1 MNDQFFTLENVS
13 EEDGVHIATVSLNPT
28 HSVYQGHFPEQ
39 PIAPGVMLMDMC
51 RNVAGSILNAEF
63 RIASARSMK
72 FVKIVDP
79 NNVQS
84 LRIKITFQD
93 SEAGQ
98 QMNCVASWDD
108 DTYFKIVATI
118 TQG

>member
-1 MNDQFFTLENVS
+1 MEDQFFTLESIS
-13 EEDGVHIATVSLNPT
+13 EEDGVHLATVSLNPA

-51 RNVAGSILNAEF
+51 RRVAGAILKAEV
-63 RIASARSMK
+63 RIAAARSMK

-79 NNVQS
+79 NNVGS
-84 LRIKITFQD
+84 LTIKITFKD

-98 QMNCVASWDD
+98 QMNCVACWDD